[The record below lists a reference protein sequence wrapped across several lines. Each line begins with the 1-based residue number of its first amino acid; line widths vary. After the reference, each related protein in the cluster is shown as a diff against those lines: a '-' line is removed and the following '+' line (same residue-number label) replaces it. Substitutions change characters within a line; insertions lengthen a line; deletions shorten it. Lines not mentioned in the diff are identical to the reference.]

1 MPGPEDDSARSRE
14 AELRALLERIAA
26 EGGRLLDETDG
37 LPPALAARL
46 SALRGAA
53 REAIRHLRA
62 GARSAEPEPA
72 GSPAPAHLLVVDDTQ
87 EIRDLLT
94 LRLGARGFEVTTAE
108 DGEAALRQVAEQPFD
123 AMLLDLMMPGLS
135 GLDVLRSVR
144 ERFPASALPVIMATA
159 RSSAREIIEA
169 LELGANDYVT
179 KPFDFPVVMARLE
192 AQLALKRERDRTRRL
207 AQDLEVRNRFIQATF
222 GRYLSEEV
230 VGAILSSPEGL
241 LLGGE
246 LRKVTILMSDLRGF
260 TALSEDL
267 RPPQVVR
274 LLNSYLG
281 TMADVIFAQHGMID
295 EFVGDAILA
304 IFGAPLARA
313 DDARRA
319 VVCAVSMQLALGE
332 LNRRNE
338 EQGLPRLEM
347 GLALH
352 TGEVVVGNIGSE
364 RRAKYG
370 VVGPPVNVTS
380 RIESFAVGGQILIS
394 EAALREAGTD
404 VRVGERLVIEAK
416 GTRGPIVAY
425 DLQGIGGEYALFLP
439 EEHERPVPLV
449 PPLPV
454 RYRFVEGKH
463 LEGDSLE
470 GAFEELGIRGAVLR
484 TPRRLR
490 PLSTLQFEIALPGGA
505 PLELY
510 AKVVELREGREDLYA
525 VRFTSVPAPV
535 EARLRSLLS
544 SRASVPDGRTD

>member
-1 MPGPEDDSARSRE
+1 MSGPGDESAIRWE
-14 AELRALLERIAA
+14 AELRVLLERIAV

-46 SALRGAA
+46 RALRGAA
-53 REAIRHLRA
+53 REALRQL
-62 GARSAEPEPA
+62 RSRGSPPEPTPVT
-72 GSPAPAHLLVVDDTQ
+72 GPTPARLLVVDDTS
-87 EIRDLLT
+87 EIRDLLV

-108 DGEAALRQVAEQPFD
+108 DGEAALLHVAEEPFD

-144 ERFPASALPVIMATA
+144 ERFSASALPVIMATA

-192 AQLALKRERDRTRRL
+192 AQLALKREREETRRL
-207 AQDLEVRNRFIQATF
+207 AHDLEVRNRFIQATF
-222 GRYLSEEV
+222 GRYLSDEV
-230 VGAILSSPEGL
+230 VGALLSSPEGL

-246 LRKVTILMSDLRGF
+246 QRKVTILMSDLRGF

-267 RPPQVVR
+267 RPEQVVR

-281 TMADVIFAQHGMID
+281 AMADVIFAQRGMID

-304 IFGAPLARA
+304 IFGAPLARS

-319 VVCAVSMQLALGE
+319 VACAVSMQLALGE

-338 EQGLPRLEM
+338 TQGLPRLEM

-352 TGEVVVGNIGSE
+352 TGQVVVGNIGSE

-370 VVGPPVNVTS
+370 VVGPPVNATS

-394 EAALREAGTD
+394 EAALGEAGPD
-404 VRVGERLVIEAK
+404 VRVGERLIIEAK
-416 GTRGPIVAY
+416 GARDPIVAY
-425 DLQGIGGEYALFLP
+425 DLQGVGGEYSLFLP
-439 EEHERPVPLV
+439 VEHERPVPLS

-454 RYRFVEGKH
+454 RYRFLEGKL
-463 LEGDSLE
+463 LEGDNLD
-470 GAFEELGIRGAVLR
+470 GAFEELSLRGAVLR
-484 TPRRLR
+484 APRRLR
-490 PLSTLQFEIALPGGA
+490 PLSTLRFEIALPDGA

-510 AKVVELREGREDLYA
+510 AKVVEVREGHDELYA
-525 VRFTSVPAPV
+525 VRFTSVPAAQ
-535 EARLRSLLS
+535 EARLRELL
-544 SRASVPDGRTD
+544 ASPRSGAGGP

>member
-1 MPGPEDDSARSRE
+1 
-14 AELRALLERIAA
+14 
-26 EGGRLLDETDG
+26 
-37 LPPALAARL
+37 
-46 SALRGAA
+46 
-53 REAIRHLRA
+53 
-62 GARSAEPEPA
+62 
-72 GSPAPAHLLVVDDTQ
+72 
-87 EIRDLLT
+87 
-94 LRLGARGFEVTTAE
+94 
-108 DGEAALRQVAEQPFD
+108 
-123 AMLLDLMMPGLS
+123 
-135 GLDVLRSVR
+135 
-144 ERFPASALPVIMATA
+144 
-159 RSSAREIIEA
+159 
-169 LELGANDYVT
+169 VT

-230 VGAILSSPEGL
+230 VGALLDSPEGL

-246 LRKVTILMSDLRGF
+246 QRKVTILMSDLRGF

-281 TMADVIFAQHGMID
+281 AMADVIFSQRGMID

-304 IFGAPLARA
+304 IFGAPLARP

-319 VVCAVSMQLALGE
+319 VACAVSMQLALGE
-332 LNRRNE
+332 LNRRNLE
-338 EQGLPRLEM
+338 VGLPRLEM

-370 VVGPPVNVTS
+370 VVGSPVNATS

-394 EAALREAGTD
+394 ESTLREAGPD

-425 DLQGIGGEYALFLP
+425 DLQGIGGDYALFLP
-439 EEHERPVPLV
+439 EEHERPVPLA

-454 RYRFVEGKH
+454 RYRFLEGKH
-463 LEGDSLE
+463 LEGESLD
-470 GAFEELGIRGAVLR
+470 GTFEELSLRGAVLR
-484 TPRRLR
+484 TSRRLR
-490 PLSTLQFEIALPGGA
+490 PLSTLRFEIAAPGDS

-510 AKVVELREGREDLYA
+510 AKVVEAREGSDDVYA
-525 VRFTSVPAPV
+525 VRFTSVPAHL
-535 EARLRSLLS
+535 EARLRSLLL
-544 SRASVPDGRTD
+544 SRASAPHGRSDA